1 METTVTCQLVDYLTS
16 YLIYFSMQD
25 YLKVI
30 GTI

>member
-1 METTVTCQLVDYLTS
+1 MTTVSCQIRSLTS

-25 YLKVI
+25 YLKII